1 VLALARVVYARDLT
15 VLKLAVP
22 SFRADFRPS
31 SFQLLRLSC
40 AGSDRDM
47 FEQHLVQTLIK
58 YLGEATL
65 AFVTVTLH
73 DMGGPDVCQVT
84 VELAGHPVY
93 LQDNTE
99 STLYVRAGNSTG
111 PLPVHEA
118 VRYVSTRWP

>member
-1 VLALARVVYARDLT
+1 MRNVVVMNVDTALWAVRQEWIGLAVLALARVVYTRDLT

-84 VELAGHPVY
+84 GEPAGHPVY
-93 LQDNTE
+93 LQ
-99 STLYVRAGNSTG
+99 
-111 PLPVHEA
+111 
-118 VRYVSTRWP
+118 

>member
-1 VLALARVVYARDLT
+1 MGVADDRT
-15 VLKLAVP
+15 VLGLEADYGTLRKP
-22 SFRADFRPS
+22 DRA
-31 SFQLLRLSC
+31 
-40 AGSDRDM
+40 DRDM

-84 VELAGHPVY
+84 VEPAGHPVY

-99 STLYVRAGNSTG
+99 STLYVRAGNSTR